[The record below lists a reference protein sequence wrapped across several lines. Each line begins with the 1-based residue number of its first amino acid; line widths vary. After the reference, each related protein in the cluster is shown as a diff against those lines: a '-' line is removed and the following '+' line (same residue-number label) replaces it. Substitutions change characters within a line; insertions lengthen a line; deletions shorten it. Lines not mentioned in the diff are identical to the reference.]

1 MPPPLGTFNLL
12 KSKKT
17 NSTPTSDPL
26 SKDELINY
34 VLTQLTIHVVND
46 ASPLKTTRIPLEIA
60 KFIRLNSKREY
71 LPIACMSDVDGL
83 IKRYK
88 PISDI
93 IDPVNASVATTSIDI
108 KPTSFGKLRLFTT
121 IERSADSMKNLGF
134 TDKDTDEINSLFV
147 DTNIFLLLLTF
158 VIAFFHLLFDTL
170 AFKNDIN
177 FWRHRNSMTGIST
190 RTVVWRCFSQI
201 VIFLYL
207 CNEKTSLIILIP
219 TGVGSLIEIWKLLK
233 AFKFRISWDKEYYRL
248 RIEKMASMSGE
259 KLTQQYDQEAM
270 QYLSYLMY
278 PLVTCGAIYS
288 LLYVPHKSWYSWLI
302 NSMVNGVYAFGFI
315 FMLPQLIINYKL
327 KSVSHLPWKAFMY
340 KAFNTFIDDLF
351 AFIITMPT
359 THRIACFR
367 DDLIFLCY
375 LYQRWLYPVDKKRM
389 DEASITFMDDTEP
402 DLKMTEN
409 RKKNQ

>member
-1 MPPPLGTFNLL
+1 
-12 KSKKT
+12 
-17 NSTPTSDPL
+17 
-26 SKDELINY
+26 
-34 VLTQLTIHVVND
+34 
-46 ASPLKTTRIPLEIA
+46 
-60 KFIRLNSKREY
+60 
-71 LPIACMSDVDGL
+71 
-83 IKRYK
+83 
-88 PISDI
+88 
-93 IDPVNASVATTSIDI
+93 
-108 KPTSFGKLRLFTT
+108 
-121 IERSADSMKNLGF
+121 
-134 TDKDTDEINSLFV
+134 
-147 DTNIFLLLLTF
+147 
-158 VIAFFHLLFDTL
+158 
-170 AFKNDIN
+170 
-177 FWRHRNSMTGIST
+177 
-190 RTVVWRCFSQI
+190 
-201 VIFLYL
+201 
-207 CNEKTSLIILIP
+207 
-219 TGVGSLIEIWKLLK
+219 
-233 AFKFRISWDKEYYRL
+233 
-248 RIEKMASMSGE
+248 MASMSGE